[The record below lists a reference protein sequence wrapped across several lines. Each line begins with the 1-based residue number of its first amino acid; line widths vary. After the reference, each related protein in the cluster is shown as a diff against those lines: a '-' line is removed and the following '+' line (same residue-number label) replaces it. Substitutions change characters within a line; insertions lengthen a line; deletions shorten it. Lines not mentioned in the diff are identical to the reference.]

1 MLRRYMMKMLFSL
14 LFLFLFSVKFVDL
27 TFSFSIGN
35 HPLLTGWEGV
45 GIPLKEVEIEGW
57 SKLNDEYT
65 MVSTL
70 EKTAASLERGLRLKS
85 LSPPLSGD
93 ELDFS
98 YVNIEGEFSDSS
110 RVIIT
115 LQSIR
120 GESNSAETFCGVI
133 ILLNPEADLSD
144 NLVRL
149 KRALEP
155 LVGEIPLSITLG
167 SEWKGRISEGEAYN
181 LMKAVFG
188 RLQVNEVIGET
199 GGDYGK
205 WSALTSF
212 LEESVTKEGT
222 KLNLEFAYRYHEEEG
237 ITYIKLAT
245 PFLSGYLW

>member
-14 LFLFLFSVKFVDL
+14 LFLLFFSIKFVDL

-35 HPLLTGWEGV
+35 HPLLTGWEGL

-57 SKLNDEYT
+57 TKLNDEYT

-98 YVNIEGEFSDSS
+98 YVNLEGELPDHS
-110 RVIIT
+110 RVYIT

-167 SEWKGRISEGEAYN
+167 SEWKGRISEGEAYS
-181 LMKAVFG
+181 LMKTVFS
-188 RLQVNEVIGET
+188 RLQVSEVIAET
-199 GGDYGK
+199 GEDYGK
-205 WSALTSF
+205 WAALSNL
-212 LEESVTKEGT
+212 LEETVTKEGT
-222 KLNLEFAYRYHEEEG
+222 KLNLEFAYRYHEEENL
-237 ITYIKLAT
+237 TYINLAT
-245 PFLSGYLW
+245 PFLPAYLW